1 MRSPAITVRNVTVPV
16 NGLPKALSGLRIA
29 HVSDFHFRGWGRVY
43 EETQEALLSLDPHF
57 IFLTGDYAV
66 NPHRWERP
74 AELTRRLIEP
84 LAERCP
90 VYAVLG
96 NHDHPALTQ
105 DDRIPVRFLR
115 NESVMLKY
123 GGVSFELAGIE
134 QSYFDGEDL
143 EAALGTSRPC
153 EFSILLTHYPS
164 TVFRLPPGRVD
175 LMLAGHTH
183 GGQIRLPFLGCVW
196 PNDRISRRMAR
207 GLHAV
212 GGTLVHVSAGIGV
225 SWPLPIRFNCPPE
238 LTALSVQAVETPIQ
252 PSVAP
257 AAAAVAQLH
266 QGPIA
271 RPDNPNVLY
280 SRRQ

>member
-1 MRSPAITVRNVTVPV
+1 MRSPAITVRHLTVPV

-29 HVSDFHFRGWGRVY
+29 HVSDLHFRRWGRLY

-66 NPHRWERP
+66 NPLRWER
-74 AELTRRLIEP
+74 AAKLARRFVEP
-84 LAERCP
+84 LAKRYP

-96 NHDHPALTQ
+96 NHDHPSLAEE
-105 DDRIPVRFLR
+105 DRIPVRFLR
-115 NESVMLKY
+115 NESVILKH
-123 GGVSFELAGIE
+123 GGATFELAGIE
-134 QSYFDGEDL
+134 QSHFDGENL
-143 EAALGTSRPC
+143 EAALGTNPAC
-153 EFSILLTHYPS
+153 EFSILLAHYPS

-212 GGTLVHVSAGIGV
+212 GGTLVHVSPGIGV

-238 LTALSVQAVETPIQ
+238 LTVLNVQAVESANE

-257 AAAAVAQLH
+257 PMTAEASL
-266 QGPIA
+266 
-271 RPDNPNVLY
+271 R
-280 SRRQ
+280 